1 MLFCILP
8 FNFIFDPNSQ
18 SPPSLPHILYKA
30 AGWTALLRKTT
41 TVARPKHP
49 SKIYHISAEL
59 AGVGSQWPL
68 DEPNSRGNLLNM
80 KRAHTSLKWVSARR
94 QNIVVCAW
102 SACVLASKLTV
113 KLFVYAHTHAHARH
127 TLGDM
132 ICVCVCVQGGVS
144 YEQKHVPE
152 RCSH

>member
-1 MLFCILP
+1 MACGNWSTNTRCLLEYMLFCILP
-8 FNFIFDPNSQ
+8 FNFTFDPNSQ

-94 QNIVVCAW
+94 QNIVVCV
-102 SACVLASKLTV
+102 C
-113 KLFVYAHTHAHARH
+113 ARIK
-127 TLGDM
+127 TNRQT
-132 ICVCVCVQGGVS
+132 ICVCTHSRARTPHTG
-144 YEQKHVPE
+144 
-152 RCSH
+152 